1 MTTIQTSVPD
11 VTITENGISV
21 PEVADILSGRLTDMF
36 NALSTNATEGVEPS
50 VALSSPQGQ
59 IAMSDAEIVA
69 QVYDKLLVL
78 FSQINPDYSSGR
90 FQDGIG
96 RIYFMDRIA
105 SSGTVVTATVTGKVG
120 TIIPAGSTAIDT
132 AGYIY
137 ATTDAVTIPASGSI
151 NVNFTNQT
159 GGPIPVSPGAL
170 NTIYRNVDGWDAVYN
185 ASAGVPGTDVESRIA
200 FEARRK
206 ESVYRGSRN
215 QDGSVRSSLLATTGV
230 LDAYVWSNRTDN
242 TVNKGVTKYPVKP
255 HSIYIGVYG
264 GASEDIAEA
273 IFGTYNPGANLNGN
287 ITFMVYDKSYDAP
300 YPEYLMQWNA
310 VTPKN
315 IYVRVELDKS
325 LNPPSDITEQ
335 VSQVIADS
343 INGLVDGIQK
353 ARIGA
358 TISASR
364 FYAPVIAIDSAT
376 VSVTSITV
384 SKDGST
390 FGPSVTMG
398 IDEVPVID
406 KANVQVVL
414 S

>member
-11 VTITENGISV
+11 VTITDNGISV
-21 PEVADILSGRLTDMF
+21 PEVADILSGRLTDLF
-36 NALSTNATEGVEPS
+36 SALSINASGVEPS
-50 VALSSPQGQ
+50 MALSSPQGQ

-78 FSQINPDYSSGR
+78 FSQINPDYASGR

-120 TIIPAGSTAIDT
+120 TVLPAGSTAIDT
-132 AGYIY
+132 DGYIY
-137 ATTDAVTIPASGSI
+137 ATTDSVTIPASGSI
-151 NVNFTNQT
+151 DVAFTNQT
-159 GGPIPVSPGAL
+159 GGPIAVAPGAL
-170 NTIYRNVDGWDAVYN
+170 NTIYRSIDGWDAVYN
-185 ASAGVPGTDVESRIA
+185 SSAGVPGTDVESRIA
-200 FEARRK
+200 FETRRK

-215 QDGSVRSSLLATTGV
+215 QDGSVRSALLATTGV
-230 LDAYVWSNRTDN
+230 LDAYVWSNRTDA
-242 TVNKGVTKYPVKP
+242 TVNKGVTKYPVLP

-287 ITFMVYDKSYDAP
+287 TTFMVYDKSYDAP

-315 IYVRVELDKS
+315 IYVRVELDRG
-325 LNPPSDITEQ
+325 LNPPSDITYQ
-335 VSQVIADS
+335 VKQVIADA
-343 INGLVDGIQK
+343 INGLVDGIPK
-353 ARIGA
+353 ARIGS

-364 FYAPVIAIDSAT
+364 FYAPVIAIDPAT

-406 KANVQVVL
+406 KTNIQVVL